1 MTCCAPPQKWA
12 PPSIPP
18 DGGAR
23 SRRSTCSPVCSRC
36 GMDKAMDAAPHIFDK
51 SEVRVIRDG
60 QIKVKDD
67 EAKAP
72 KSWRGN
78 LAEGFMRIYF

>member
-18 DGGAR
+18 DGRGTVQEVNLLTGVLKVR
-23 SRRSTCSPVCSRC
+23 D
-36 GMDKAMDAAPHIFDK
+36 GKAMDAAPHIFDK

-78 LAEGFMRIYF
+78 PAEGFMRIYF